1 MVLPLLLAL
10 SVTASD
16 AICAV
21 RGWTRQGGTL
31 TAIGAPLKA
40 DRFETAAGNAFYAV
54 KTSEGTVFTAA
65 DTDYDPIIA
74 FTSAVADFSEID
86 PASPLWALM
95 TRSVDFACYN
105 PDAFARW
112 QELLAAGSW
121 RRTLLAASQGIDSIG
136 DVRVDPLLASKWDQG
151 NVNGSACYNYYT
163 PGNSV
168 CGCVA
173 TAMAQVMYHHR
184 YPASVDETTKKCSYN
199 GTDKVKEYKITPGA
213 YKWDSMVDEPK
224 KGIDEA
230 GREAIGKLT
239 YDCGVA
245 THMHWNFKTGDS
257 GTFDDYAEAAFYE
270 VFGYKSATYVAIEN
284 NQLAGSN
291 LQKTILSNLDA
302 GYPVMIGISNS
313 AKPDEEGHSLVVDGY
328 GYSDSKI
335 YVHLNLGWS
344 GNEDIW
350 YHIPEL
356 GTNAYAFNTISDVV
370 YNIIPGE
377 TVKATFSGRV
387 TDANGEGVAKLPIAI
402 YNGNN
407 IVTNLLTNPHGVFGF
422 ASTPFSNYKVVVAEC
437 ADYLAATNS
446 NRRLD
451 LPIIESNVYFED
463 EYLGEN
469 VIIDRYV
476 KYAYKIGNSW
486 GNDLGLK
493 TNTKTD
499 QTISANA
506 GEENVS
512 IPLAWFINEGV
523 ATGNTPT
530 MRISEVA
537 AQTASNG
544 INSVAE
550 CWVIGISPTN
560 ETAQFT
566 AEISFSPDGTVK
578 IEHDPDLKDRTYT
591 TKYSI
596 DLKTWYDWTGE
607 TPEGA
612 FFKVEVSK

>member
-31 TAIGAPLKA
+31 TVIGAPVKA
-40 DRFETAAGNAFYAV
+40 DRFETASGNAFYAV
-54 KTSEGTVFTAA
+54 KTSEGTVFTSA
-65 DTDYDPIIA
+65 DTDYEPILA
-74 FTSAVADFSEID
+74 FTSSVADFSEID

-95 TRSVDFACYN
+95 TKSADNAVYSA
-105 PDAFARW
+105 DAFARW
-112 QELLAAGSW
+112 QELLAKGEF
-121 RRTLLAASQGIDSIG
+121 RRILLATSQGIDTSDIG
-136 DVRVDPLLASKWDQG
+136 DIRVEPLTKSKWGQG
-151 NVNGSACYNYYT
+151 INGVKGSYNYYT
-163 PGNSV
+163 PGYSL

-173 TAMAQVMYHHR
+173 TAMAQVMYCHK
-184 YPASVDETTKKCSYN
+184 YPVGATVVTNKCSYG
-199 GTDKVKEYKITPGA
+199 GTDKIAEYSILAGD
-213 YKWDSMVDEPK
+213 YKWDSMAEGD
-224 KGIDEA
+224 GT
-230 GREAIGKLT
+230 AIGKLT

-245 THMHWNFKTGDS
+245 THMHWNFENQKHTS
-257 GTFDDYAEAAFYE
+257 ATYNEYAEAAFYE
-270 VFGYKSATYVAIEN
+270 VFGYKSATYVTIAN
-284 NQLAGSN
+284 NHLATGDN
-291 LQKTILSNLDA
+291 LQKAVLSNLDA

-313 AKPDEEGHSLVVDGY
+313 ENPYEGHSLVVDGY
-328 GYSDSKI
+328 GYKDSNI

-344 GNEDIW
+344 GSEDMW
-350 YHIPEL
+350 YHIPDL
-356 GTNAYAFNTISDVV
+356 GTKAYAFDTIGDIV
-370 YNIIPGE
+370 YNIIPGG

-387 TDANGEGVAKLPIAI
+387 TDANGHGVAKLPLTI
-402 YNGNN
+402 YSGNN
-407 IVTNLLTNPHGVFGF
+407 IVTNLLTNSHGVFGF

-512 IPLAWFINEGV
+512 IPLAWFIDEGV

-550 CWVIGISPTN
+550 CYVIGISPTN